1 MTALGSRAQATGKPD
16 QARRQRP
23 HLRPVAGE
31 VFAVGPDLVYRWLER
46 VNPTLSSATSSS
58 LEVQPVGPMPL
69 HPTQD
74 NGFTLQPPILS
85 TLLLRHRRSGSVQ
98 Q

>member
-1 MTALGSRAQATGKPD
+1 MNAARLNICSVASGWPLPRA
-16 QARRQRP
+16 
-23 HLRPVAGE
+23 LRPVAGE